1 MLKRLKPL
9 YFLCLLLFSF
19 GSVALWSTSCS
30 QSVDRGP
37 IDPPFLTMETP
48 WADSMMTVMST
59 DERIAQLFMIAAN
72 SPDGEK
78 QFQKVDTLISKY
90 GVGGMV
96 FFKGHPTEQLR
107 LTNRFQSQSKIPLM
121 VGIDGEWGLSMRL
134 DSTIRFPW
142 MMTQGAIA
150 NDSLVYRVGA
160 EIARECRRIGV
171 HVNFGPVVDV
181 NNNPENPIINSRS
194 FGEDIYN
201 VTRKGMAYMKGMQ
214 DNRILAS
221 AKHFPGHGD
230 TNADSHKTLPLIPYD
245 RNRLDSLEMHPY
257 YDLIDNG
264 LGSVMVAHLN
274 IPALDSTQR
283 YSEKLKENFHTPST
297 LSSYVVDSLLQ
308 QQLGFKG
315 LIITDALNMKGVSK
329 FYEPGDVDVE
339 ALKAGNDILLIA
351 EDVPKAMAK
360 IKQAI
365 ADSVLFQSEI
375 DRRCHKI
382 LKAKEWMG
390 VHQFEPLDAE
400 NLYEDLNTAEAVL
413 LERQLVE
420 ASLTVLENKNN
431 LLPLKGLAEK
441 KIACLSFGE
450 KDNSVWVSQ
459 LQKYAKVDELKVYEP
474 LSIPMQ
480 KKLLKKLKAYDT
492 VIVGIHKSNANPW
505 KSYKIRST
513 TKNFLEAIPK
523 KKNLIVD
530 IFANPYSM
538 IDFDALKT
546 ADALVMSYQNS
557 PSAQDLSAQLVFGAI
572 DASGRLPVSVPGMYE
587 NGAGIDLD
595 NISRLKYTIPAEL
608 GFNKEQMLLLDSMAM
623 EAVAM
628 EATPGCQLLIAQKGK
643 VFYNKSFG
651 YHTYDKKHEVKNSD
665 VYDIASI
672 TKIAATVPSLM
683 FLVDEKKYD
692 LDSPIKNFI
701 EMPDTCNKS
710 SLITREILT
719 HQARL
724 QAWIPFYK
732 ETLDEKGKLI
742 DSLYASKKSKK
753 FPHRVAEKIYLHKN
767 YPDTLMKHLLASDL
781 REKKGYK
788 YSDLGYYILKEAIE
802 GIEGKPLDAVANERI
817 YSPLGANLTMYHPRE
832 RLPLYQIIPTEKDTY
847 FRQQLLRGDVHD
859 MGAALQD
866 GVGGHA
872 GLFSNANDLAKLMQM
887 YLQKG
892 FYGGEQYFRPE
903 TVQEFTS
910 CQYCDDENRRGIGF
924 DKPVIDDSDGPT
936 CGCVSLMSFGH
947 TGFTGTMVWA
957 DPETELLYIFL
968 SNRVNPDAENWKLV
982 KENIRTNIQQAIYDV
997 LPEKS

>member
-1 MLKRLKPL
+1 MLMRLKPL
-9 YFLCLLLFSF
+9 YLLCLLLVFF
-19 GSVALWSTSCS
+19 GSFALWSSSCS
-30 QSVDRGP
+30 KSVERKP
-37 IDPPFLTMETP
+37 LDPPFLAMPTP
-48 WADSMMTVMST
+48 WADSMMQVMSP

-72 SPDGEK
+72 SPDGED
-78 QFQKVDTLISKY
+78 QFKKVDTLISKY
-90 GVGGMV
+90 GVGGLV

-107 LTNRFQSQSKIPLM
+107 LTNRFQSKADVPLM

-142 MMTQGAIA
+142 MMTQGAIT
-150 NDSLVYRVGA
+150 NDSLVYEMGV
-160 EIARECRRIGV
+160 EIARQCKRIGV
-171 HVNFGPVVDV
+171 HVNFGPVIDV

-201 VTRKGMAYMKGMQ
+201 VSRKGLAYMKGMQ
-214 DNRILAS
+214 DHKVLAS

-245 RNRLDSLEMHPY
+245 RNRLDSLEIYPY
-257 YDLIDNG
+257 HDLIENG

-283 YSEKLKENFHTPST
+283 YSEKLKESFQTPST
-297 LSSYVVDSLLQ
+297 LSPYVVDSLLQ
-308 QQLGFKG
+308 KQLGFKG

-351 EDVPKAMAK
+351 EDVPKALVK

-365 ADSVLFQSEI
+365 VDSVLLQSEI

-390 VHQFEPLDAE
+390 IHEFQPLNEKA
-400 NLYEDLNTAEAVL
+400 LYEDLNTSKAIL
-413 LERQLVE
+413 LERKLTE
-420 ASLTVLENKNN
+420 ASLTVLENKKE
-431 LLPLKGLAEK
+431 LLPLKGLK
-441 KIACLSFGE
+441 DRRIACLSFGE
-450 KDNSVWVSQ
+450 NDNKAWVEQ
-459 LQKYAKVDELKVYEP
+459 LQMYGKVDELKVYEP

-480 KKLLKKLKAYDT
+480 KKLLKKLKSYDT
-492 VIVGIHKSNANPW
+492 VIIGIHKSNANPW
-505 KSYKIRST
+505 KSYQIKKTS
-513 TKNFLEAIPK
+513 KNVIAALPK
-523 KKNLIVD
+523 EKDVIVD

-538 IDFDALKT
+538 IGFEDLKSV
-546 ADALVMSYQNS
+546 DALVMSYQNS
-557 PSAQDLSAQLVFGAI
+557 HSAQELSAQLIFGAI
-572 DASGRLPVSVPGMYE
+572 DAGGRLPVSVPGMYPI
-587 NGAGIDLD
+587 GSGIDLK
-595 NISRLKYTIPAEL
+595 NIGRLKYILPAEI
-608 GFNKEQMLLLDSMAM
+608 GFSEKQLQVLDSMAM
-623 EAVAM
+623 SAIEM
-628 EATPGCQLLIAQKGK
+628 EATPGCQLLVAKEGK

-651 YHTYDKKHEVKNSD
+651 YHTYDKKQKVKNTD
-665 VYDIASI
+665 VYDIASV

-683 FLVDEKKYD
+683 FLVDENKYD
-692 LDSPIKNFI
+692 LDMPIKNFI
-701 EMPDTCNKS
+701 NMPDTCNKAF
-710 SLITREILT
+710 LITREILT

-724 QAWIPFYK
+724 QPWIPFYRN
-732 ETLDEKGKLI
+732 TMDEKGKLI
-742 DSLYASKKSKK
+742 DSLYSKKKTKK
-753 FPHRVAEKIYLHKN
+753 FPHRVADKLYLHKN

-781 REKKGYK
+781 REQKGYK
-788 YSDLGYYILKEAIE
+788 YSDLGYYLLKEAIE
-802 GIEGKPLDAVANERI
+802 TIEEKPLDVVVTERL
-817 YSPLGANLTMYHPRE
+817 YTRLGANMTMYHPRE
-832 RLPLYQIIPTEKDTY
+832 NLPLYQIVPTEKDSY

-859 MGAALQD
+859 MGAALQN

-892 FYGGEQYFRPE
+892 YYGGEQYFNAA
-903 TVQEFTS
+903 TVEEFTS
-910 CQYCDDENRRGIGF
+910 CQYCEEENRRGIGF

-957 DPETELLYIFL
+957 DPETDLLYIFL
-968 SNRVNPDAENWKLV
+968 SNRINPDAENWKLV

-997 LPEKS
+997 LP